1 MYQYILK
8 SIILICQYD
17 SAGILRRLERR
28 TDVDEVLSLQFP
40 PTLSIKGSNEGTD
53 SLTWLLHPSQVP

>member
-1 MYQYILK
+1 MYQCILK

-17 SAGILRRLERR
+17 SAGILGRLERR

-40 PTLSIKGSNEGTD
+40 PTLSIKGSHEGTD
-53 SLTWLLHPSQVP
+53 SLTWLLHP